1 MKKRFLSM
9 FMVCIVITMLGSVAF
24 ANEKNGFFGGAFEQI
39 KEAAAESKEQAIGTA
54 KDIANKA
61 NGNKG
66 GLYGIDPSFDG
77 DLGEMNTPLQNVL
90 GVIQVVG
97 FVVAIVMVMYVG
109 IKYLTAGAGQKA
121 EVKSTMVPML
131 VGAAMVGLAPTL
143 VKWIFEI
150 FI

>member
-1 MKKRFLSM
+1 MKKKLINLLLVLM
-9 FMVCIVITMLGSVAF
+9 ITFIPFNTAF
-24 ANEKNGFFGGAFEQI
+24 AAHAEQSGVVGGGAGSP
-39 KEAAAESKEQAIGTA
+39 AT
-54 KDIANKA
+54 
-61 NGNKG
+61 
-66 GLYGIDPSFDG
+66 GLYGIDPSFNG